1 MSALLS
7 DEVVN
12 AGSHT
17 RKPRFGTELIFAIC
31 RRQASQVVILDASR
45 EEAFETELVRN
56 VITLMTVFSARLYVS
71 RIPPLT
77 ATI

>member
-1 MSALLS
+1 M
-7 DEVVN
+7 
-12 AGSHT
+12 
-17 RKPRFGTELIFAIC
+17 
-31 RRQASQVVILDASR
+31 ILDAAR